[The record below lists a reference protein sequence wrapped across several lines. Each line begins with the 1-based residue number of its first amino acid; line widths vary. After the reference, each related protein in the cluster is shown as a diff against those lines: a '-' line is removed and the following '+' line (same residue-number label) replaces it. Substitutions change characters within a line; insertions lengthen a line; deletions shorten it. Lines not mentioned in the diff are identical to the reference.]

1 MAAEG
6 VVSGTGIG
14 ISGETLEK
22 ARKELR
28 EVPERR
34 AETLRDFRRRLED
47 FEGDPVRNGAGL
59 VFSRKDDRFLLR
71 FLRARKFVV
80 ERAVTLCVNYHKYQH
95 KHADLLQDF
104 HPKALEQVLRAGIFG
119 VLDSP
124 LNDGSKALFIYPSRW
139 DPDSIAPND
148 CFKLFL
154 LILEK
159 LLEDEE
165 TQVHGISIFDNLDGI
180 SLSLVLSFMRTEHIQ
195 RRVLVDLQDAYP
207 IRFKALHLVHQPWYV
222 SMVMSLVKPFLK
234 QKHRDRIH
242 THGSNFGAIHQLIH
256 PDFLPRDFGGTLPP
270 LGADSLLSLFDAE
283 LSSHK
288 ST

>member
-1 MAAEG
+1 MAAISEG
-6 VVSGTGIG
+6 VVSS
-14 ISGETLEK
+14 ISGKTLEK
-22 ARKELR
+22 ARRELS
-28 EVPERR
+28 EVPEQR
-34 AETLRDFRRRLED
+34 AETLQDFRMRLED
-47 FEGDPVRNGAGL
+47 FERDPVQNEAGL

-80 ERAVTLCVNYHKYQH
+80 ERAVTLCINYHKYHH
-95 KHADLLQDF
+95 KYADLLQDF
-104 HPKALEQVLRAGIFG
+104 HPKALERVLRAGIFG
-119 VLDSP
+119 VLNSP
-124 LNDGSKALFIYPSRW
+124 LNDGSKALLIYPSRW
-139 DPDSIAPND
+139 DPDSIAAND

-159 LLEDEE
+159 LLDDEE

-180 SLSLVLSFMRTEHIQ
+180 SLSLMLSFMRTEHIQ
-195 RRVLVDLQDAYP
+195 RRVLVELQDAFP

-222 SMVMSLVKPFLK
+222 STVMSLVKPFLK

-242 THGSNFGAIHQLIH
+242 KHGSNLGTIHQLIH
-256 PDFLPRDFGGTLPP
+256 PDLLPLEFGGILPP
-270 LGADSLLSLFDAE
+270 LGADNLISLFDAE